1 MKTLYTIGY
10 QGLTLALFIERLQRA
25 DIGMVCDVREYAQ
38 FSWKTDFKK
47 GNLQT
52 ALADA
57 DIQYFH
63 LPELGLPADARKN
76 RMKIHD
82 VFITH
87 LLDITHK
94 HSNQLKK
101 IMLCISTNKRVAL
114 VGYEKQASACQ
125 RSIIARVVEYKMND
139 EVNIKHI

>member
-10 QGLTLALFIERLQRA
+10 QGLTLALFIERLQRNNI
-25 DIGMVCDVREYAQ
+25 DIVCDVREYAHL
-38 FSWKTDFKK
+38 SWKTDFTK

-52 ALADA
+52 ALAEA
-57 DIQYFH
+57 DMQYFH
-63 LPELGLPADARKN
+63 LPELGLPAEARKN

-87 LLDITHK
+87 ILDMTHK
-94 HSNQLKK
+94 YTNQLGK
-101 IMLCISTNKRVAL
+101 IILCISTNKRVAL

-125 RSIIARVVEYKMND
+125 RSIVARVVKYKMND